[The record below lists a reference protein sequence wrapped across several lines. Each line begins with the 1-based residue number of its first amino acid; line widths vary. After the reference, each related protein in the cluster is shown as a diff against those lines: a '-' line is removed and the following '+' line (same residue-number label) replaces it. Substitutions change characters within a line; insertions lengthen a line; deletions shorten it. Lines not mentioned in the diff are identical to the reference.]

1 MALVGKFYTKSGCFR
16 WYFIVFFNGNTVVD
30 ITFYTQVSLLSR
42 NFINFAPKFIIIDYY
57 G

>member
-1 MALVGKFYTKSGCFR
+1 MGLQEAYL
-16 WYFIVFFNGNTVVD
+16 VFFYENTVID